1 MGGKKPGGRLPL
13 LRGEE
18 AENSTEG
25 SINAGFP
32 GGEGRVFQGDL
43 VLERFCDLILRFC
56 DLILMFRDFVLR
68 VGVFCLS
75 FFFLYPTLGLGVNSG
90 SGCSFFV
97 PLPYTTILVYH
108 SLIRKMPPHFPTG
121 NLMEVLS
128 QVRSSL
134 FRCLLLCK
142 VDK

>member
-43 VLERFCDLILRFC
+43 VLERFCDLILRSC

-75 FFFLYPTLGLGVNSG
+75 FFFSLSNSRAWSQFRVRVFFLCPFTLHYHTCISFINKENAPTLPHRQSDGGALSG
-90 SGCSFFV
+90 DVLSFQ
-97 PLPYTTILVYH
+97 
-108 SLIRKMPPHFPTG
+108 MPPA
-121 NLMEVLS
+121 V
-128 QVRSSL
+128 
-134 FRCLLLCK
+134 
-142 VDK
+142 